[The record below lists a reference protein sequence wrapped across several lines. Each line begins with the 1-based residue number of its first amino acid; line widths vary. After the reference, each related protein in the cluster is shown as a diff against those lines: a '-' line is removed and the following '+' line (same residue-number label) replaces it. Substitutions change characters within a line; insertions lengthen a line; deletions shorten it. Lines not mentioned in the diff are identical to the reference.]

1 MANEQSTIS
10 EQAEL
15 ASNLQV
21 EGKLVPDSLGTVLE
35 NNSPCKSG
43 EYVRRLHDRLR
54 QCVQRNNENMQES
67 VKLLKELSDVCDST
81 LTTSSNTP
89 KIKHLIRNFETIG
102 GASGASAESSKQSSD
117 MLEMR
122 SLLLKFKTLNDE
134 DLLRDCLMTF
144 KCAKVKFEK
153 LQTCLEN
160 MCSAPIECARPIQ
173 AEKKLSPSTSVSP
186 SLREKILAFNKALGD
201 GRETSK
207 YFMDCFSSRC
217 SFHDPL
223 PETSVE
229 EMKPPMQ
236 PWSRTN
242 SGYEGDIDSEVEQ
255 AHQTSGQVD

>member
-1 MANEQSTIS
+1 MANELATIS

-15 ASNLQV
+15 ASNLQE
-21 EGKLVPDSLGTVLE
+21 EGKLIPDLLGNILE
-35 NNSPCKSG
+35 NDSSCKGG
-43 EYVRRLHDRLR
+43 EYVRSLHDRLR
-54 QCVQRNNENMQES
+54 QCVQRNNENIQES
-67 VKLLKELSDVCDST
+67 VKLLKELTEVCDNT
-81 LTTSSNTP
+81 LTTSSNIP

-102 GASGASAESSKQSSD
+102 GASPDLDKQSSD

-144 KCAKVKFEK
+144 KCAKEKFEK

-160 MCSAPIECARPIQ
+160 MCGAPTECARPVP
-173 AEKKLSPSTSVSP
+173 APKKLSPSNSVSP
-186 SLREKILAFNKALGD
+186 SLRDKILAFNKALGD

-217 SFHDPL
+217 SFHDPM

-242 SGYEGDIDSEVEQ
+242 SGYEGDIESEVEQ
-255 AHQTSGQVD
+255 SHQTSGQVD